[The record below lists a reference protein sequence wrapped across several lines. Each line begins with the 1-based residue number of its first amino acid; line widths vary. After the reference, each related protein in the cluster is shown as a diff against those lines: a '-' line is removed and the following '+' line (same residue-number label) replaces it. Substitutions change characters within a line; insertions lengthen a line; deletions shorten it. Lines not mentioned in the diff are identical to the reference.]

1 MYNPTIYKKKK
12 KKKGGSPLLKSGTAC
27 VTQALVT
34 LRGEGK
40 QSAPASPAKKFIGR
54 QAIHTEAPK
63 GTHGQPCLVVEIAW
77 KERKKNG

>member
-12 KKKGGSPLLKSGTAC
+12 GSLLLKSGTAC

-40 QSAPASPAKKFIGR
+40 QSAPASPANKFIGR
-54 QAIHTEAPK
+54 QAIHTKAPK
-63 GTHGQPCLVVEIAW
+63 GTNGQPCLTVGIAW
-77 KERKKNG
+77 KERKNG